1 MLANEEHHQI
11 LNCLQQS
18 ITQDFQDFSLVY
30 QPKVHAAST
39 DSSYKS
45 SIVAYEALTRWGNV
59 RPDIFIYLAEHH
71 GFIDDIGEWAID
83 EVLREINHINRPSS
97 TPNQQVRFYI
107 NLSGKQVIRNG
118 RFVKHLEKSLVYHGI
133 NPSMLGIE
141 LTETIAVSDIGCVK
155 WMVDYLV
162 SMGIRVALD
171 DFGIGHSG
179 IHKLQQLH
187 VNEIKVDKSF
197 LQVNC
202 PRSMAILKY
211 TLLMARDIGV
221 EVVIEGVELES
232 DLMKML
238 QMGAEYFQGY
248 LFGKPKPLKDIFS
261 TKHYAENASQRR
273 ESSLVFLDDYRT

>member
-18 ITQDFQDFSLVY
+18 ISHDFQDFSLVY
-30 QPKVHAAST
+30 QPKVHVVAKDASFQ
-39 DSSYKS
+39 SK
-45 SIVAYEALTRWGNV
+45 IVAYEALTRWGSV
-59 RPDIFIYLAEHH
+59 RPDIFISMAENH
-71 GFIDDIGEWAID
+71 GFIDDIGEWAVD
-83 EVLREINHINRPSS
+83 EVLKEITQLNSPFTASHSPFTASHKN
-97 TPNQQVRFYI
+97 VRVYL

-118 RFVKHLEKSLVYHGI
+118 RFITHLEKSLDTYGI
-133 NPSMLGIE
+133 EPSRLGIE
-141 LTETIAVSDIGCVK
+141 LTETIAVSDITSVK
-155 WMVDYLV
+155 WMVDHLV
-162 SMGIRVALD
+162 AMGIRVALD

-179 IHKLQQLH
+179 IHKLQQLR

-221 EVVIEGVELES
+221 EVVIEGVELEQ

-261 TKHYAENASQRR
+261 TKHYAEKRQSKKRK
-273 ESSLVFLDDYRT
+273 

>member
-1 MLANEEHHQI
+1 MLANEEHYQI

-18 ITQDFQDFSLVY
+18 ISHDFQDFSLVY
-30 QPKVHAAST
+30 QPKVHVVAKDASYQ
-39 DSSYKS
+39 SK
-45 SIVAYEALTRWGNV
+45 IVAYEALTRWGSV
-59 RPDIFIYLAEHH
+59 RPDIFISMAENH
-71 GFIDDIGEWAID
+71 GFIDDIGEWAVD
-83 EVLREINHINRPSS
+83 EVLKEITQIHSPFTASHKN
-97 TPNQQVRFYI
+97 VRIYL

-118 RFVKHLEKSLVYHGI
+118 RFITHLEKSLVTYGI
-133 NPSMLGIE
+133 EPSRLGIE
-141 LTETIAVSDIGCVK
+141 LTETIAVSDITSVK
-155 WMVDYLV
+155 WMVDHLV
-162 SMGIRVALD
+162 AMGIRVALD

-179 IHKLQQLH
+179 IHKLQQLR

-211 TLLMARDIGV
+211 TLMMARDIGV
-221 EVVIEGVELES
+221 EVVIEGVELEQ

-248 LFGKPKPLKDIFS
+248 LFGKPKPLNEIVLAN
-261 TKHYAENASQRR
+261 HYAENASQRR